1 MSAPPRTSERP
12 RASRPAERPA
22 QSRHPAEHV
31 QEHLLERRHARL
43 VRGRRRLAGATIV
56 LGVAVGLVVS
66 VAVDGEDGASVGP
79 LPRLDAAPRA
89 EPPPPP
95 AVPAPDRFAAAA
107 SYARARTGNAS
118 LAVVDT
124 RGRSRGL
131 DARREYAS
139 ASVLKAMILVAY
151 LDRTARR
158 GEPLTGSARSQLEG
172 MIRRSE
178 NAPANRLVQV
188 VGTDGLRAVARRA
201 GMRGFTPLVA
211 PWGLSRITAQ
221 DQARFFLEIDELI
234 PGRYRAYARG
244 LLTTIIPE
252 QRWGVPQAAR
262 DRFTVLFKGGWLPT
276 GDRGWTVHQVAK
288 LESDRG
294 PLSIA
299 VLSDGNPSRAYGI
312 ETVRGV
318 AERLLR

>member
-1 MSAPPRTSERP
+1 M
-12 RASRPAERPA
+12 
-22 QSRHPAEHV
+22 
-31 QEHLLERRHARL
+31 
-43 VRGRRRLAGATIV
+43 GATIA
-56 LGVAVGLVVS
+56 LGVTVGLVIS
-66 VAVDGEDGASVGP
+66 LTLGGDERASGAQVARP
-79 LPRLDAAPRA
+79 DAASGA
-89 EPPPPP
+89 EPPPP
-95 AVPAPDRFAAAA
+95 AVPDPDRFAAAA
-107 SYARARTGNAS
+107 AYARARTGNAS
-118 LAVVDT
+118 LSVVDT
-124 RGRSRGL
+124 RGRARGL
-131 DARREYAS
+131 DARRDYAS

-158 GEPLTGSARSQLEG
+158 GEPLTDSARSQLEG

-178 NAPANRLVQV
+178 NPPASQLVQV
-188 VGTDGLRAVARRA
+188 VGIEGLRKVARRA
-201 GMRGFTPLVA
+201 GMRGFTPLLA
-211 PWGLSRITAQ
+211 PWGLSQITAE

-244 LLTTIIPE
+244 LLTTIVPE
-252 QRWGVPQAAR
+252 HRWGVPEAAR

-276 GDRGWTVHQVAK
+276 GERGWTVHQVAK